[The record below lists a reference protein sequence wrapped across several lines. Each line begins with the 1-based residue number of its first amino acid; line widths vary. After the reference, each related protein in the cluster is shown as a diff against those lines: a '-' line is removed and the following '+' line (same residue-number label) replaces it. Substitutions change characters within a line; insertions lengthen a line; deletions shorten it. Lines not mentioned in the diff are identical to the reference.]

1 MTGYTY
7 LHPLISLLM
16 YLSISASCRTE
27 QQWPAGY
34 TDPSG
39 NCGRTEKM
47 KKTTGKIMSILIAC
61 VMVLG
66 TLSAACLPVRAEEE
80 NSAAVTAETVREAEP
95 EAAAP
100 EAAEAQPGETVSDAG
115 LEDGLAHASA
125 PEAASAQSEEAVSD
139 SSREDGP
146 EASAAPET
154 AETQPEETP
163 AADRPQKTGT
173 GGILYPAFRAEK
185 TVDGITVCV
194 SAGEGI
200 FPEGA
205 ALSVERISDGEQ
217 QAVGS
222 AVENSRAAD
231 VTVAASYT
239 FDIKVLDQ
247 EGNEIQPADGRSVT
261 VSFAAAEA
269 ADRNLE
275 ASVYHVAD
283 GEAEAL
289 DTVCEG
295 NTVKAETDGF
305 SYYTVEFTYGTLK
318 YSLPGNGTV
327 ALKTVLDILGLT
339 GEVTNAES
347 SAPEL
352 FSVDNT
358 DGTWRIISHKSFTS
372 KETLTVTINGIVYV
386 IEVTDPAETY
396 PVWFNGEQITS
407 ETCDDVLHDG
417 GSVKYDPVTKTMT
430 LDNPENYTPP
440 DHIEALIVVDGITL
454 TITGKAVFNKWAIF
468 EDGIMLNN
476 GADLILDNADIVF
489 DYPEIP
495 IESGYGN
502 DVTIQNSHIEA
513 LGDYYYGITAD
524 NIVFKN
530 STVIAGGFDY
540 GLYVYSGLEMVD
552 GYVDSSATCIT
563 DGDAI
568 INGGTLLGMIDAKAG
583 DIIINGGTVWAN
595 GERTWWPN
603 GYAYGLKAKGTIQI
617 GEGIS
622 SVIAEG
628 ENALLAG
635 DKIEIAST
643 NVVDY
648 PFTGTFVPGPPPW
661 YTEYVTLSSGAG
673 TEPANYVR
681 ILPYGSHKIEYD
693 ANGHGKDPVTR
704 YVKDGETAPVPIDPK
719 EKGYTFGG
727 WYTEAGCINEYDF
740 TQPVYSDVFLYAKWY
755 ADVNVTFDVRGHGY
769 APSQQTFPYGG
780 TATQPKDPYA
790 EGYTFAGWYTDP
802 ECTGEYDFSI
812 PVTADITVYALWLAG
827 PIVTFDVQGHGTA
840 PEAQQ
845 IKYGDTATEPAEPS
859 AEGYSFA
866 GWFTDSECT
875 SEYDFSTPLTEDI
888 TLYAR
893 WLADVAVTFD
903 VQGHGT
909 APETQKIK
917 NGDTATE
924 PSEPSA
930 EGYTFRGWYTD
941 AACTAEYDFS
951 DPVTADITLYA
962 RWLVNVN
969 GLKLHADGT
978 KKDGTYYILNT
989 DVLEPVFEKDTEEA
1003 AVELGHLCTDSSCS
1017 NVITELPE
1025 KGTTYFFTVYMKD
1038 VSSYEKGI
1046 QRIMFLPEI
1055 ANNIDASAE
1064 DAVIE
1069 FDGLVSS
1076 ENGDA
1081 VTLLFKYTENEII
1094 YTISKGA
1101 DASWTKG
1108 TSTGVDYTINRNIN
1122 DSKTYGL
1129 FESIEV
1135 DGKTVDASQYTAA
1148 SGSLNASFKAAYL
1161 ETLSEGVHTVTF
1173 LFKDGSVGTKLT
1185 IKPKPAVKA
1194 GSAGSSAVKSVSS
1207 GKSQSSGKTSPGT
1220 GDANHPVLWI
1230 VLLLLSLA
1238 GVVGLIVYRR
1248 RHNS

>member
-1 MTGYTY
+1 
-7 LHPLISLLM
+7 
-16 YLSISASCRTE
+16 
-27 QQWPAGY
+27 
-34 TDPSG
+34 
-39 NCGRTEKM
+39 M
-47 KKTTGKIMSILIAC
+47 KKTTRKIMSILIAC

-80 NSAAVTAETVREAEP
+80 NSAAVPAETVREAEP
-95 EAAAP
+95 EASAAP
-100 EAAEAQPGETVSDAG
+100 ETAEAQPGETVSDTG
-115 LEDGLAHASA
+115 REDGAAPAAA

-200 FPEGA
+200 FPEGS

-327 ALKTVLDILGLT
+327 ALKTVLDILGLA

-430 LDNPENYTPP
+430 FDNPVLKGDLPFEAK
-440 DHIEALIVVDGITL
+440 ALIVIDGITL
-454 TITGKAVFNKWAIF
+454 TITGKAEFKGNFFGTA
-468 EDGIMLNN
+468 DGINLMN
-476 GADLILDNADIVF
+476 GAELIFDNAYYVF
-489 DYPEIP
+489 DDPVRP
-495 IESGYGN
+495 IVS
-502 DVTIQNSHIEA
+502 DDISTVTVQNSHVEA
-513 LGDYYYGITAD
+513 LGMNWCGIAAGY
-524 NIVFKN
+524 IVIK
-530 STVIAGGFDY
+530 SGYVKATGGNY
-540 GLYVYSGLEMVD
+540 GLWAQNDVVIDD
-552 GYVDSSATCIT
+552 GYVDTTGIHSYSS
-563 DGDAI
+563 DVI
-568 INGGTLLGMIDAKAG
+568 INGGTVLGPIDAEG
-583 DIIINGGTVWAN
+583 DININGGTVWADASKA
-595 GERTWWPN
+595 WWIY
-603 GYAYGLKAKGTIQI
+603 GYDYGLAAEGTIRI
-617 GEGIS
+617 GGGIS
-622 SVIAEG
+622 SVIAEA
-628 ENALLAG
+628 ENALLARNG
-635 DKIEIAST
+635 IEIAPT

-673 TEPANYVR
+673 TQPAKYVR

-693 ANGHGKDPVTR
+693 ANGHGEDPVTR

-740 TQPVYSDVFLYAKWY
+740 AQPVYEDVILYAKWY

-802 ECTGEYDFSI
+802 ECTSEYDFSI
-812 PVTADITVYALWLAG
+812 PVTADITLYALWLAD

-875 SEYDFSTPLTEDI
+875 SEFDFSTPLTEDI

-903 VQGHGT
+903 VQGHGA

-1108 TSTGVDYTINRNIN
+1108 TSTGVDYTVNRNIN

-1173 LFKDGSVGTKLT
+1173 RFKDGSVGTKLT

>member
-1 MTGYTY
+1 MGGWKDG
-7 LHPLISLLM
+7 HN
-16 YLSISASCRTE
+16 R
-27 QQWPAGY
+27 
-34 TDPSG
+34 G
-39 NCGRTEKM
+39 NY
-47 KKTTGKIMSILIAC
+47 
-61 VMVLG
+61 
-66 TLSAACLPVRAEEE
+66 
-80 NSAAVTAETVREAEP
+80 
-95 EAAAP
+95 
-100 EAAEAQPGETVSDAG
+100 G
-115 LEDGLAHASA
+115 LWAH
-125 PEAASAQSEEAVSD
+125 
-139 SSREDGP
+139 
-146 EASAAPET
+146 
-154 AETQPEETP
+154 
-163 AADRPQKTGT
+163 
-173 GGILYPAFRAEK
+173 
-185 TVDGITVCV
+185 
-194 SAGEGI
+194 
-200 FPEGA
+200 
-205 ALSVERISDGEQ
+205 
-217 QAVGS
+217 
-222 AVENSRAAD
+222 
-231 VTVAASYT
+231 
-239 FDIKVLDQ
+239 
-247 EGNEIQPADGRSVT
+247 
-261 VSFAAAEA
+261 
-269 ADRNLE
+269 
-275 ASVYHVAD
+275 
-283 GEAEAL
+283 
-289 DTVCEG
+289 
-295 NTVKAETDGF
+295 
-305 SYYTVEFTYGTLK
+305 
-318 YSLPGNGTV
+318 
-327 ALKTVLDILGLT
+327 
-339 GEVTNAES
+339 
-347 SAPEL
+347 
-352 FSVDNT
+352 
-358 DGTWRIISHKSFTS
+358 
-372 KETLTVTINGIVYV
+372 
-386 IEVTDPAETY
+386 
-396 PVWFNGEQITS
+396 
-407 ETCDDVLHDG
+407 
-417 GSVKYDPVTKTMT
+417 
-430 LDNPENYTPP
+430 
-440 DHIEALIVVDGITL
+440 
-454 TITGKAVFNKWAIF
+454 
-468 EDGIMLNN
+468 
-476 GADLILDNADIVF
+476 
-489 DYPEIP
+489 
-495 IESGYGN
+495 N
-502 DVTIQNSHIEA
+502 DV
-513 LGDYYYGITAD
+513 
-524 NIVFKN
+524 
-530 STVIAGGFDY
+530 VID
-540 GLYVYSGLEMVD
+540 D
-552 GYVDSSATCIT
+552 GYVDTTGIHSYSS
-563 DGDAI
+563 DVI
-568 INGGTLLGMIDAKAG
+568 INGGTVLGPIDAEG
-583 DIIINGGTVWAN
+583 DININGGTVWADASKA
-595 GERTWWPN
+595 WWIY
-603 GYAYGLKAKGTIQI
+603 GYDYGLAAEGTIRI
-617 GEGIS
+617 GGGIS
-622 SVIAEG
+622 SVIAEA
-628 ENALLAG
+628 ENALLARNG
-635 DKIEIAST
+635 IEIAST

-648 PFTGTFVPGPPPW
+648 PFTGTFVQGPPPW

-673 TEPANYVR
+673 KQPAKYVR

-693 ANGHGKDPVTR
+693 ANGHGEDPVTR

-740 TQPVYSDVFLYAKWY
+740 AQPVYEDVILYAKWY

-802 ECTGEYDFSI
+802 ECTSKYDFSI
-812 PVTADITVYALWLAG
+812 PVTADITLYALWLAD

-875 SEYDFSTPLTEDI
+875 SEYDFSTPLTE
-888 TLYAR
+888 
-893 WLADVAVTFD
+893 
-903 VQGHGT
+903 
-909 APETQKIK
+909 
-917 NGDTATE
+917 
-924 PSEPSA
+924 
-930 EGYTFRGWYTD
+930 
-941 AACTAEYDFS
+941 
-951 DPVTADITLYA
+951 DITLYA

-1108 TSTGVDYTINRNIN
+1108 TSTGVDYTVNRNIN

>member
-1 MTGYTY
+1 
-7 LHPLISLLM
+7 
-16 YLSISASCRTE
+16 
-27 QQWPAGY
+27 
-34 TDPSG
+34 
-39 NCGRTEKM
+39 M
-47 KKTTGKIMSILIAC
+47 KKTSKKIFSILISC
-61 VMVLG
+61 ILVTG
-66 TLSAACLPVRAEEE
+66 TLSSACLPARAEEE
-80 NSAAVTAETVREAEP
+80 TAAEKPAVIVQEEDLTGTAVEETTAEAEEQPQETKYDAASYETVREDDPVEGVVEETAVEAEEQP
-95 EAAAP
+95 QGLLSEPVWEDNPAEGIVEEAAV
-100 EAAEAQPGETVSDAG
+100 EAEEQPQKIISESSW
-115 LEDGLAHASA
+115 EDN
-125 PEAASAQSEEAVSD
+125 
-139 SSREDGP
+139 
-146 EASAAPET
+146 
-154 AETQPEETP
+154 P
-163 AADRPQKTGT
+163 AADVVEETIAEAEEQNQEMPAGETDALN
-173 GGILYPAFRAEK
+173 ILYPAFSDEK

-205 ALSVERISDGEQ
+205 ALSVEHISDGEQ

-430 LDNPENYTPP
+430 FDNPVLKGDLPFEAK
-440 DHIEALIVVDGITL
+440 ALIVIDGITL
-454 TITGKAVFNKWAIF
+454 TITGKAEFKGNFFGTA
-468 EDGIMLNN
+468 DGINLMN
-476 GADLILDNADIVF
+476 GAELIFDNAYYVF
-489 DYPEIP
+489 DDPVRP
-495 IESGYGN
+495 IVS
-502 DVTIQNSHIEA
+502 DDISTVTVQNSHVEA
-513 LGDYYYGITAD
+513 LGMNWCGIAAGY
-524 NIVFKN
+524 IVIK
-530 STVIAGGFDY
+530 SGYVKATGGNY
-540 GLYVYSGLEMVD
+540 GLWAHNDVVIDD
-552 GYVDSSATCIT
+552 GYVDTTGIHSYSS
-563 DGDAI
+563 DVI
-568 INGGTLLGMIDAKAG
+568 INGGTVLGPIDAEG
-583 DIIINGGTVWAN
+583 DININGGTVWADASKA
-595 GERTWWPN
+595 WWIY
-603 GYAYGLKAKGTIQI
+603 GYDYGLAAEGTIRI
-617 GEGIS
+617 GGGIS
-622 SVIAEG
+622 SVIAEA
-628 ENALLAG
+628 ENALLARNG
-635 DKIEIAST
+635 IEIAPT

-648 PFTGTFVPGPPPW
+648 PFTGTFVQGPPPW

-673 TEPANYVR
+673 TQPAKYVR

-693 ANGHGKDPVTR
+693 ANGHGEDPVTR
-704 YVKDGETAPVPIDPK
+704 YVKDGETAPVPIEPK
-719 EKGYTFGG
+719 EKGCMFGG
-727 WYTEAGCINEYDF
+727 WYTEAGCFNEYDF
-740 TQPVYSDVFLYAKWY
+740 TQPVYADLILYAKWY
-755 ADVNVTFDVRGHGY
+755 PDVNVTFNVQGHGY
-769 APSQQTFPYGG
+769 APAKQTMPYGG
-780 TATQPKDPYA
+780 TAAQPKDPYA
-790 EGYTFAGWYTDP
+790 EGYSFSGWYTDP
-802 ECTGEYDFSI
+802 ECTIEYDFSI
-812 PVTADITVYALWLAG
+812 PVTADITLYALWLAD

-866 GWFTDSECT
+866 GWYTDPECT
-875 SEYDFSTPLTEDI
+875 NEYDFSIPLTEDI
-888 TLYAR
+888 TLYAL
-893 WLADVAVTFD
+893 WLADAVITFD

-924 PSEPSA
+924 PAEPSA

-978 KKDGTYYILNT
+978 KKDGTYYILDT

-1003 AVELGHLCTDSSCS
+1003 AIELGYLCTDSSCS
-1017 NVITELPE
+1017 NMITELPE

-1038 VSSYEKGI
+1038 ASSYEKGI

-1055 ANNIDASAE
+1055 ANNINASAE

-1076 ENGDA
+1076 ESGDA

-1094 YTISKGA
+1094 YIISKGA

-1108 TSTGVDYTINRNIN
+1108 TSTGVDYTVNRNIN

-1135 DGKTVDASQYTAA
+1135 DGKTVDASQYNAA

-1161 ETLSEGVHTVTF
+1161 ETLSKGVHTVTF
-1173 LFKDGSVGTKLT
+1173 RFKDGSAATKIT
-1185 IKPKPAVKA
+1185 IKKKTSVKTN
-1194 GSAGSSAVKSVSS
+1194 STEKTKSS
-1207 GKSQSSGKTSPGT
+1207 GRKTPNT
-1220 GDANHPVLWI
+1220 GDSNHTELWI
-1230 VLLLLSLA
+1230 GLLFLSLII
-1238 GVVGLIVYRR
+1238 LIRMTTCR
-1248 RHNS
+1248 KRDLNT

>member
-1 MTGYTY
+1 
-7 LHPLISLLM
+7 
-16 YLSISASCRTE
+16 
-27 QQWPAGY
+27 
-34 TDPSG
+34 
-39 NCGRTEKM
+39 
-47 KKTTGKIMSILIAC
+47 MSILIAC

-80 NSAAVTAETVREAEP
+80 NSAAVPAETVREAEP

-100 EAAEAQPGETVSDAG
+100 ETAEAQPGETVSDAG
-115 LEDGLAHASA
+115 LEDGSAHASA

-269 ADRNLE
+269 ADQNLQ
-275 ASVYHVAD
+275 ASVYHVSD

-327 ALKTVLDILGLT
+327 ELKTVLDILGLA

-430 LDNPENYTPP
+430 FDNPVLKGDLPFEAK
-440 DHIEALIVVDGITL
+440 ALIVIDGITL
-454 TITGKAVFNKWAIF
+454 TITGKAEFKGNFFGTA
-468 EDGIMLNN
+468 DGINLMN
-476 GADLILDNADIVF
+476 GAELIFDNAYYVF
-489 DYPEIP
+489 DDPVRP
-495 IESGYGN
+495 IVS
-502 DVTIQNSHIEA
+502 DDISTVTVQNSHVKA
-513 LGDYYYGITAD
+513 LGMNWCGIAAGY
-524 NIVFKN
+524 IVIK
-530 STVIAGGFDY
+530 SGYVKATGGNY
-540 GLYVYSGLEMVD
+540 GLWAHNDVVIDD
-552 GYVDSSATCIT
+552 GYVDTTGIHSYSS
-563 DGDAI
+563 DVI
-568 INGGTLLGMIDAKAG
+568 INGGTVLGPIDAEG
-583 DIIINGGTVWAN
+583 DININGGTVWADASKA
-595 GERTWWPN
+595 WWIY
-603 GYAYGLKAKGTIQI
+603 GYDYGLAAEGTIRI
-617 GEGIS
+617 GGGIS
-622 SVIAEG
+622 SVIAEA
-628 ENALLAG
+628 ENALLARNG
-635 DKIEIAST
+635 IEIAPT

-673 TEPANYVR
+673 TQPAKYVR

-693 ANGHGKDPVTR
+693 ANGHGEDPVTR

-740 TQPVYSDVFLYAKWY
+740 TQPVYEDVILYAKWY

-769 APSQQTFPYGG
+769 APSQQTFTYGG

-802 ECTGEYDFSI
+802 ECTSKYDFSI
-812 PVTADITVYALWLAG
+812 PVTADITLYAL
-827 PIVTFDVQGHGTA
+827 
-840 PEAQQ
+840 
-845 IKYGDTATEPAEPS
+845 
-859 AEGYSFA
+859 
-866 GWFTDSECT
+866 
-875 SEYDFSTPLTEDI
+875 
-888 TLYAR
+888 

-924 PSEPSA
+924 PAEPSA

-1108 TSTGVDYTINRNIN
+1108 TSTGVDYTVNRNIN

-1194 GSAGSSAVKSVSS
+1194 GS
-1207 GKSQSSGKTSPGT
+1207 TSPGT